1 MKHLSV
7 LLFLFAYVNS
17 AFTQNKWSG
26 HYEGLLNGEKVTL
39 TLQTAGT
46 NQLTGNMKDSENNY
60 SVRGSFVGNKF
71 NGKATEINLG
81 IVFEVESVMNGSNLS
96 TSLAIDVL
104 GTVQRLN
111 VDFVK
116 KESINSTLSNNNL
129 KNPVSN
135 KSRDSR
141 IIGAWSKET
150 NYSSGYGSNGSYG
163 SMNMVEK
170 MEFLSDG
177 RISNGGNNTTVG
189 GSNYFGQ
196 SSEQGGNLIE
206 GIYWYTE
213 GNKIFL
219 YLNDKNQAQTVE
231 LGSYY
236 LENRHLLITGI
247 NGEKLLLSKN

>member
-26 HYEGLLNGEKVTL
+26 QYEGLLNGEKVTL

-60 SVRGSFVGNKF
+60 NVSGSFVGNKF

-116 KESINSTLSNNNL
+116 KESE
-129 KNPVSN
+129 K
-135 KSRDSR
+135 KSH
-141 IIGAWSKET
+141 
-150 NYSSGYGSNGSYG
+150 
-163 SMNMVEK
+163 
-170 MEFLSDG
+170 
-177 RISNGGNNTTVG
+177 GN
-189 GSNYFGQ
+189 
-196 SSEQGGNLIE
+196 
-206 GIYWYTE
+206 
-213 GNKIFL
+213 
-219 YLNDKNQAQTVE
+219 
-231 LGSYY
+231 
-236 LENRHLLITGI
+236 
-247 NGEKLLLSKN
+247 